1 LRKQAVVDQTSGGVK
16 FLMDKNKI
24 TVLEGLGS
32 FVDATHVAVAKADG
46 TSETIEAKTSLL
58 LQVQNH
64 LLYLLSKSIKRE
76 SSLLPKLLK
85 SSKTFGI
92 GGGVVRNRIRSSI
105 FTIGSASFCC
115 RIFRQFIPGMDASL
129 SKE

>member
-64 LLYLLSKSIKRE
+64 LLYLLSKSIRE
-76 SSLLPKLLK
+76 NITS
-85 SSKTFGI
+85 TEA
-92 GGGVVRNRIRSSI
+92 
-105 FTIGSASFCC
+105 T
-115 RIFRQFIPGMDASL
+115 
-129 SKE
+129 